1 MGGMTNGI
9 ISRFRSS
16 EGVRNRG
23 RWEETEMGRD
33 GDGKAREGVKER
45 K

>member
-1 MGGMTNGI
+1 MNGI

-16 EGVRNRG
+16 KGGRNRG

-33 GDGKAREGVKER
+33 GDGRARERVREGVKER
-45 K
+45 